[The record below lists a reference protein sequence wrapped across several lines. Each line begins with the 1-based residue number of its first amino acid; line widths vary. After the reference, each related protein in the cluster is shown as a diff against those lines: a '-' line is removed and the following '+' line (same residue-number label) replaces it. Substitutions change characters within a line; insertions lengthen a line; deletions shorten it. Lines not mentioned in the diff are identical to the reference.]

1 MSDTPLPLNSLE
13 KPSGHPEGEFSQCP
27 MFFLTLMAGL
37 NKERGRKL
45 NDQLIIYPS
54 TSEEERTDSE
64 HDSSDEADS
73 GSRASHEFCSTESEQ
88 EGNIV
93 WNVNTPKNFGS
104 GIPSQTTYDAYKNT
118 PWIDEKLEQLME
130 EAFPMTAEEKAQAGR
145 GLCPSL
151 LFQTIMKAN
160 RAGQEGLSSIS
171 ALSLNET
178 PSAKCPYGY
187 GANQSPNI
195 EKKENEEKEKNIV
208 VNSSEMKGDISK
220 CPHINAQ
227 NDQKVIETKPLNHPE
242 GDISKCPH
250 LSAQKK

>member
-1 MSDTPLPLNSLE
+1 MSDPLNSLE
-13 KPSGHPEGEFSQCP
+13 KPAGHPEGEFSQCP

-73 GSRASHEFCSTESEQ
+73 GSQEFCDTESEA
-88 EGNIV
+88 EGNEV
-93 WNVNTPKNFGS
+93 WNVNNPKSFGS
-104 GIPSQTTYDAYKNT
+104 GLPSQTTYDAFKNT
-118 PWIDEKLEQLME
+118 WIDEKLEQLME

-160 RAGQEGLSSIS
+160 RAGQEDFSSIS
-171 ALSLNET
+171 SLSLNDT
-178 PSAKCPYGY
+178 TTSAKCPYGY
-187 GANQSPNI
+187 GTNQSPNI
-195 EKKENEEKEKNIV
+195 NDKKENEEKEKNIV
-208 VNSSEMKGDISK
+208 VNSSEMKGGISK
-220 CPHINAQ
+220 CPHFNALK
-227 NDQKVIETKPLNHPE
+227 NEQKVIETKPLNHPE